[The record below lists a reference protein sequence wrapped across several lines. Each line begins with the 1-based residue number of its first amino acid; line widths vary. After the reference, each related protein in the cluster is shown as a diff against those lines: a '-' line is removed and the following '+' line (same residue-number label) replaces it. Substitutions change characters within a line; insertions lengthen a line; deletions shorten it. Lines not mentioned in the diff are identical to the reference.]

1 LPGSSSGRWTARI
14 VAGRPRQRRRRWF
27 SALVAG
33 ALAAE
38 LIAGTA
44 VLIGAPAQP
53 APLAAPTA
61 SGASTA
67 PPSVVVA
74 GHTVRLAG
82 GSGTEA
88 LLARVAA
95 DIGPAIDT
103 VTAFWG
109 VDWPRDITV
118 VATGSDSQF
127 RAEAGGGTA
136 AQWADIAAVAVA
148 DRVDPAHRTAVGQR
162 IVFAPGAAAMREL
175 ALRIVLSHEL
185 FHYAARVDTALDAP
199 RWLTEGVADFV
210 ARPQTA
216 VPEDIQLPTALP
228 SDADLDA
235 PGPQRSLAYDR
246 AWWFTRFVADAYG
259 TATLRQF
266 YLATCGV
273 GHADL
278 PTAVRDVL
286 GTDIAALLARW
297 QRWLSR

>member
-1 LPGSSSGRWTARI
+1 
-14 VAGRPRQRRRRWF
+14 
-27 SALVAG
+27 VAG

-61 SGASTA
+61 SGATTA

-74 GHTVRLAG
+74 GRTVRLAG
-82 GSGTEA
+82 GSGTEP

-95 DIGPAIDT
+95 DIGPAIDA

-162 IVFAPGAAAMREL
+162 IVFAPGAAAMREP

-185 FHYAARVDTALDAP
+185 FHYAARVDTVVDAP

-210 ARPQTA
+210 ARPQRAAPEA
-216 VPEDIQLPTALP
+216 VRLPTALP

-246 AWWFTRFVADAYG
+246 AWWFTRFIADAYG
-259 TATLRQF
+259 TATLRHF

-273 GHADL
+273 GHAEL

-286 GTDIAALLARW
+286 GTDTAALLARW
-297 QRWLSR
+297 QRWLSG